1 MAAAKTIDIIGRS
14 TSSSDD
20 AVRQA
25 LDEARRT
32 VRNITAV
39 DVVSK
44 GLRGEDLTEWRALV
58 RVAFVVDRDEP
69 STESARRSAAAEAA
83 ALRLAERAARGP
95 ALRPPAP
102 RGPGVGSRSARPERP
117 PYDAGCVSRMIEN
130 TAPCGSLSTAKRPT
144 GVSVG

>member
-14 TSSSDD
+14 TRSSDD

-32 VRNITAV
+32 VRNITGV

-69 STESARRSAAAEAA
+69 DEPTSARRSAAAEAA
-83 ALRLAERAARGP
+83 ALKLEEQD
-95 ALRPPAP
+95 L
-102 RGPGVGSRSARPERP
+102 
-117 PYDAGCVSRMIEN
+117 
-130 TAPCGSLSTAKRPT
+130 
-144 GVSVG
+144 

>member
-32 VRNITAV
+32 VRNITGV

-44 GLRGEDLTEWRALV
+44 GLRGDDVSEWRALV
-58 RVAFVVDRDEP
+58 RVGFLIERDER
-69 STESARRSAAAEAA
+69 SGSARRSASAEAA
-83 ALRLAERAARGP
+83 ALRLEEREG
-95 ALRPPAP
+95 
-102 RGPGVGSRSARPERP
+102 
-117 PYDAGCVSRMIEN
+117 
-130 TAPCGSLSTAKRPT
+130 
-144 GVSVG
+144 

>member
-32 VRNITAV
+32 VRNITGV

-44 GLRGEDLTEWRALV
+44 GLRGDGMSEWRALV
-58 RVAFVVDRDEP
+58 RVAFVIDRDERP
-69 STESARRSAAAEAA
+69 TSSARRSAAAEAA
-83 ALRLAERAARGP
+83 ALRLEER
-95 ALRPPAP
+95 
-102 RGPGVGSRSARPERP
+102 E
-117 PYDAGCVSRMIEN
+117 D
-130 TAPCGSLSTAKRPT
+130 
-144 GVSVG
+144 

>member
-32 VRNITAV
+32 VRNITGV

-44 GLRGEDLTEWRALV
+44 GLRGDDLKEWRALV
-58 RVAFVVDRDEP
+58 RVAFVVDRGERP
-69 STESARRSAAAEAA
+69 TGSARRSAAAEAA
-83 ALRLAERAARGP
+83 ALRLEER
-95 ALRPPAP
+95 
-102 RGPGVGSRSARPERP
+102 E
-117 PYDAGCVSRMIEN
+117 E
-130 TAPCGSLSTAKRPT
+130 
-144 GVSVG
+144 